1 MEEREFDTDEENI
14 IQIKA
19 RWKGTL
25 METKQYGLG
34 GTCTGLFDYGKGNGV
49 TAADTMTKFFNLIV
63 RNILQNTKTTFS
75 FITMCV

>member
-34 GTCTGLFDYGKGNGV
+34 GTCTGLFDY
-49 TAADTMTKFFNLIV
+49 
-63 RNILQNTKTTFS
+63 
-75 FITMCV
+75 